1 MQSGP
6 ERRRRCAQAL
16 ARDRTL
22 QSLVADLVA
31 ARTDAGMSQAEVAAR
46 MFTATSAVSR
56 LESGRYTP
64 GGHFKLLHLWPGQI
78 PPPGAV
84 GRVEL

>member
-1 MQSGP
+1 MFQY
-6 ERRRRCAQAL
+6 RQVL
-16 ARDRTL
+16 ARLRRGDSDREIARGKYMGRRQL
-22 QSLVADLVA
+22 AALRVVA
-31 ARTDAGMSQAEVAAR
+31 AREGWLDP
-46 MFTATSAVSR
+46 
-56 LESGRYTP
+56 P